1 MLNKEDKTMK
11 YEITIGMLLTAFDN
25 FGTYKVTDVY
35 SDGNCTLN
43 VTARPIEWNE
53 DGDDYTMLDDELTFN
68 KNEIAEML
76 SYESGKAPQNITMIH
91 DGVSYKY
98 YV

>member
-1 MLNKEDKTMK
+1 MK
-11 YEITIGMLLTAFDN
+11 FEITNRMLLNALDN
-25 FGTYKVTDVY
+25 FGTYEVTEIY
-35 SDGNCTLN
+35 ADGDCELR
-43 VTARPIEWNE
+43 VKARPIEWNE
-53 DGDDYTMLDDELTFN
+53 DGDDYTLLDDELTFN

-91 DGVSYKY
+91 DGVNYKY